1 MRYYQGIAVSIAPPS
16 TKRPPLKAKHKVPLI
31 AAGIGAAGLIL
42 AALIP
47 VFIHKSSEPTPPLPP
62 APSSTSPVPGPI
74 PTTSATIPSQTSATE
89 TPPPSEPTGVTV
101 RRSTGKDLLT
111 ISDGYTADLDSR
123 NPAWDVKY
131 DRDYD
136 NYDIELYHGAL
147 SGNDTDFAIVSG
159 QPSYETCQNATA
171 YAEEISRDDIEPSI
185 SACIRTTD
193 KRYAFITFK
202 KVVHDPDKIQ
212 LDVTVWDPPFE

>member
-1 MRYYQGIAVSIAPPS
+1 MSTAPPT
-16 TKRPPLKAKHKVPLI
+16 TKRSRLKRSEIVAIVV
-31 AAGIGAAGLIL
+31 AGIGAMAVVL
-42 AALIP
+42 AAVIP
-47 VFIHKSSEPTPPLPP
+47 IVIDRASEPTPPLPP
-62 APSSTSPVPGPI
+62 TPSSTSPVPGPI

-136 NYDIELYHGAL
+136 NYDIELYHGGL

-185 SACIRTTD
+185 SACVRTTD

-212 LDVTVWDPPFE
+212 LAVVVWDPPFEE